1 MMFDTTI
8 IFYQPTIFYASPENS
23 TYVAVDGEEKI
34 MTKTLIC
41 FADNA
46 YKIDWIV
53 NDSDKNDDHHHV
65 YQSAV
70 LSILQYDIN
79 VGDSVEVICR
89 ARPHNRSYPH
99 VDSVLAVISFQS
111 K

>member
-1 MMFDTTI
+1 M
-8 IFYQPTIFYASPENS
+8 AG
-23 TYVAVDGEEKI
+23 DGEET
-34 MTKTLIC
+34 MTKYLVC

-46 YKIDWIV
+46 YQIDWIV
-53 NDSDKNDDHHHV
+53 NGGDINDDDDDMYQ

-70 LSILQYDIN
+70 LSILQYNIN

-89 ARPHNRSYPH
+89 AWPHNQSYPH
-99 VDSVLAVISFQS
+99 VDSVPAVISFQS